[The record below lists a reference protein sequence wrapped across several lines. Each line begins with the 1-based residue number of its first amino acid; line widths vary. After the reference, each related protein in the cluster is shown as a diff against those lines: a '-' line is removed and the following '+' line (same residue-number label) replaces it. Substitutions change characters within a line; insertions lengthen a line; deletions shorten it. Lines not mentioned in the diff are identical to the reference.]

1 MFGSV
6 KKMISGR
13 RQPSSPTTCPQRRPP
28 STPPLPLRT
37 LQLVAK
43 KLETPVVLRNHKK
56 FKGHTSGVRES
67 WPGARLRPTTSEPKP
82 RKSQRPLTTPS
93 QPITEVVTPPRG
105 RGSEATMMSLLLFCH
120 SSSSNSLIAID
131 NNIEQAM

>member
-67 WPGARLRPTTSEPKP
+67 WPGARLR
-82 RKSQRPLTTPS
+82 RPLNPN
-93 QPITEVVTPPRG
+93 PGKGAG